1 MRMIVCSNRAR
12 AEQLLD
18 IAELCGLVVNRQRMQ
33 IGRADSPTVVSV
45 AVVKSMEDVHKY
57 AGLPID
63 RMVFD
68 EIPSDRGAADWL
80 MARVRVPHHRV

>member
-45 AVVKSMEDVHKY
+45 AVVKSMEDTHKY
-57 AGLPID
+57 RGMPIE
-63 RMVFD
+63 RLIFD
-68 EIPSDRGAADWL
+68 DAPPPKEVADWL
-80 MARVRVPHHRV
+80 MTQVRVRHNWV